1 MKSSLAYRIFIHVAA
16 LFVAVVFLAP
26 FAWLLISSV
35 STPADLLAR
44 PLHWWP
50 EDPSVERYARFFT
63 ASGDDVSA
71 VYRQS
76 LVNSTVVAL
85 STVALSMFV
94 GVLGAYAMARLR
106 FRYKR
111 TVLVLFLIAYM
122 LPPIALLIP
131 LYLVLA
137 QLQLLDSIV
146 GLVLVYSS
154 FTTPFVLW
162 IMTNQ
167 FLALPAELEDAA
179 RVDGCSRLGALVRI
193 VLPVSRPGLFATMM
207 FAFLLAWDE
216 FLYALIFTST
226 ADAKTLPV
234 AIAEFTGRYSVDFGL
249 VAAGGVLATVPPL
262 LLALAFQRYIVSGLA
277 ASAVKG

>member
-1 MKSSLAYRIFIHVAA
+1 VKPSLGYRIFIHVAA
-16 LFVAVVFLAP
+16 LLVMAIFLAP
-26 FAWLLISSV
+26 FAWLVISSV
-35 STPADLLAR
+35 STPGELLAK
-44 PLHWWP
+44 PLRWWP
-50 EDPSVERYARFFT
+50 DEPSLERYTRVFT
-63 ASGDDVSA
+63 SGGDDVSA
-71 VYRQS
+71 VFRRS
-76 LVNSTVVAL
+76 LLNSTVVAL
-85 STVALSMFV
+85 STVAISTVV

-106 FRYKR
+106 FRFKR
-111 TVLVLFLIAYM
+111 TTLVLFLIAYM

-131 LYLVLA
+131 LYLVLV
-137 QLQLLDSIV
+137 QLRLLDTLL
-146 GLVLVYSS
+146 GLTLVYAS

-179 RVDGCSRLGALVRI
+179 RVDGCSRLGALWRV
-193 VLPVSRPGLFATMM
+193 VLPVARPGLFATMM

-226 ADAKTLPV
+226 TDAKTVPV

-262 LLALAFQRYIVSGLA
+262 LLALAFQRYVVSGLA

>member
-1 MKSSLAYRIFIHVAA
+1 MRPSRAYRIFIHVAA
-16 LFVAVVFLAP
+16 LGVGVIILAP
-26 FAWLLISSV
+26 FVWLLISSI
-35 STPADLLAR
+35 STPAELLAR
-44 PLHWWP
+44 PLKWWP
-50 EDPSVERYARFFT
+50 ADPSLERYTKVFT
-63 ASGDDVSA
+63 SGGDDVSA
-71 VYRQS
+71 VFRRS
-76 LVNSTVVAL
+76 LLNSTVVAL
-85 STVALSMFV
+85 CTVALSMFV
-94 GVLGAYAMARLR
+94 GTLGAYAMARLR
-106 FRYKR
+106 FRFKR
-111 TVLVLFLIAYM
+111 TTLVLFLIAYM

-137 QLQLLDSIV
+137 QFALLDSLT

-167 FLALPAELEDAA
+167 FLALPPELEDAA
-179 RVDGCSRLGALVRI
+179 RVDGCSRLGALVRV
-193 VLPVSRPGLFATMM
+193 VLPVARPGLFATMM
-207 FAFLLAWDE
+207 FTFLLAWDE

-226 ADAKTLPV
+226 PAAKTVPV

-262 LLALAFQRYIVSGLA
+262 LLALAFQKYVVSGLA

>member
-1 MKSSLAYRIFIHVAA
+1 MRPSLAYRVFIHVAA
-16 LFVAVVFLAP
+16 VLVAVIMLAP
-26 FAWLLISSV
+26 FGWLLISSV
-35 STPADLLAR
+35 STPAELLER
-44 PLHWWP
+44 PLRWWP
-50 EDPSVERYARFFT
+50 ENPSLDRYTTFFT
-63 ASGDDVSA
+63 ARGDDVSA
-71 VYRQS
+71 VFRQS
-76 LVNSTVVAL
+76 LLNSTIVAL
-85 STVALSMFV
+85 GTVLISTVV

-106 FRYKR
+106 FRFKR
-111 TVLVLFLIAYM
+111 ITLMLFLVAYM

-137 QLQLLDSIV
+137 QLQLLDSLL
-146 GLVLVYSS
+146 GLTLVYAS

-167 FLALPAELEDAA
+167 FLALPRELEDAA
-179 RVDGCSRLGALVRI
+179 RVDGCSRLGALLRV
-193 VLPVSRPGLFATMM
+193 VLPVARPGLFATMM

-226 ADAKTLPV
+226 TEAKTVPV

-262 LLALAFQRYIVSGLA
+262 LLALAFQKYVVSGLA
-277 ASAVKG
+277 AAAVKG

>member
-1 MKSSLAYRIFIHVAA
+1 VRYRIFIHVAA
-16 LFVAVVFLAP
+16 LGVAVVFLAP

-35 STPADLLAR
+35 SAPADLLAH

-50 EDPSVERYARFFT
+50 DDPSMERYTRIVT
-63 ASGDDVSA
+63 AGGDDVSA
-71 VYRQS
+71 VYRRS
-76 LVNSTVVAL
+76 LLNSTIVAL
-85 STVALSMFV
+85 ATVALSMLV

-106 FRYKR
+106 FRFKR
-111 TVLVLFLIAYM
+111 TVLVGFLIAYM

-137 QLQLLDSIV
+137 QLQLLDSLV
-146 GLVLVYSS
+146 GLTLVYSS

-179 RVDGCSRLGALVRI
+179 RVDGCSRLGALVRV
-193 VLPVSRPGLFATMM
+193 VLPVARPGLFATMM

-226 ADAKTLPV
+226 PGAKTVPV

-262 LLALAFQRYIVSGLA
+262 LLALAFQKYVVSGLA

>member
-1 MKSSLAYRIFIHVAA
+1 MKASLGYRIFIHVAA
-16 LFVAVVFLAP
+16 AFVGVVILAP

-35 STPADLLAR
+35 STPADLLAK
-44 PLHWWP
+44 PLSWWP
-50 EDPSVERYARFFT
+50 AEPSLERYTKIFT
-63 ASGDDVSA
+63 AGGEDVSA
-71 VYRQS
+71 VFRRS

-85 STVALSMFV
+85 CTVAISTLV

-106 FRYKR
+106 FGFKR
-111 TVLVLFLIAYM
+111 TTMIFFLIAYM

-137 QLQLLDSIV
+137 QLRMLDSII
-146 GLVLVYSS
+146 GLTLVYCS

-179 RVDGCSRLGALVRI
+179 RVDGCSRLGALVRV
-193 VLPVSRPGLFATMM
+193 VLPVARPGLFATMM

-216 FLYALIFTST
+216 FLFALIFTST
-226 ADAKTLPV
+226 PNAKTVPV
-234 AIAEFTGRYSVDFGL
+234 AIAEFTGRYSTDFGL

-262 LLALAFQRYIVSGLA
+262 LLALAFQRYLVAGLA
-277 ASAVKG
+277 ASAVRG

>member
-1 MKSSLAYRIFIHVAA
+1 MTS
-16 LFVAVVFLAP
+16 
-26 FAWLLISSV
+26 
-35 STPADLLAR
+35 
-44 PLHWWP
+44 
-50 EDPSVERYARFFT
+50 
-63 ASGDDVSA
+63 SGDDVSS
-71 VYRQS
+71 VYRRS
-76 LVNSTVVAL
+76 LLNSTIVAL
-85 STVALSMFV
+85 ATVALSMLV

-106 FRYKR
+106 FRLKR
-111 TVLVLFLIAYM
+111 TVLVVFLLAYM

-137 QLQLLDSIV
+137 QLRLLDSLL
-146 GLVLVYSS
+146 GLTLVYSS

-167 FLALPAELEDAA
+167 FLALPSELEDAA
-179 RVDGCSRLGALVRI
+179 RVDGCSRLGALVRV
-193 VLPVSRPGLFATMM
+193 VLPVARPGLFATMM

-226 ADAKTLPV
+226 TEAKTVPV

-262 LLALAFQRYIVSGLA
+262 LLALAFQRYVVSGLA

>member
-111 TVLVLFLIAYM
+111 IVLVLFLIAYM